1 MQIAAKDRIGVGGI
15 GEWANGREGVR
26 ACGRSDIKK

>member
-15 GEWANGREGVR
+15 GEWANGRMGDGARV
-26 ACGRSDIKK
+26 DVVD